1 MKKTIKRALR
11 SALLSPLGAP
21 LGSFYRG
28 IATCLMYHHLG
39 DDDSP
44 NRELYVSVAEFE
56 RQMAHLAAH
65 YEPLSI
71 GDAIA
76 RFRENRLHPRNVIVT
91 FDDGYRDNLLAL
103 PILKRYNVPA
113 TIYVTTGA
121 VNRTRTFWWD
131 ELATLAARE
140 QFPSLAARM
149 KTLKPR
155 EQDAWLAEL
164 RAGRGPTSAF
174 DAILTWEEVAALD
187 AEPLI
192 TIGAHTI
199 DHYPLAQLDEDELH
213 RQLIRSREELESRL
227 GHPVEHFAY
236 PFGRPEHAAEREFAA
251 AEAAGFASAVT
262 TRPGHWQR
270 DSSLYAL
277 PRLAVDYSDTLDD
290 FRWKLSG
297 FAAVLQNRAA

>member
-28 IATCLMYHHLG
+28 VATCLMYHHLG

-44 NRELYVSVAEFE
+44 NRELYVSLAEFE
-56 RQMAHLAAH
+56 RQMAYLAAQ

-71 GDAIA
+71 GEAVT
-76 RFRENRLHPRNVIVT
+76 RLRENRLHPRNVVVT

-103 PILKRYNVPA
+103 PILKRHDVPA
-113 TIYVTTGA
+113 AIYITTGA

-140 QFPSLAARM
+140 EFPSLAARM
-149 KTLKPR
+149 KTLSPR
-155 EQDAWLAEL
+155 EQDAFLDEL
-164 RAGRGPTSAF
+164 RAGRTATAAY
-174 DAILTWEEVAALD
+174 DAILSWEEVEALD
-187 AEPLI
+187 REPLI

-199 DHYPLAQLDEDELH
+199 DHYPLAQLDDRELR
-213 RQLIRSREELESRL
+213 RQLIASREELESRL
-227 GHPVEHFAY
+227 GHPIEHFAY
-236 PFGRPEHAAEREFAA
+236 PFGRAEHAAEREFAA
-251 AEAAGFASAVT
+251 AQAAGFVSAVT

-270 DSSLYAL
+270 HSPLHAL
-277 PRLAVDYSDTLDD
+277 PRLAVDFSDTMDD